1 MRNLV
6 YITLIFILS
15 CSKKIKLEGDYKI
28 VGFAVNEKKTEIIP
42 EFSPTV
48 FYSDSLMIY
57 FNQMYRY
64 SIIRDSIFLLNM
76 ESHKLVN
83 KMGIEF
89 VDENNFNF
97 HYTRFLK
104 YPEGDSVRT
113 IPYQSQWSKIN

>member
-15 CSKKIKLEGDYKI
+15 CSEKIKLEGDYKI
-28 VGFAVNEKKTEIIP
+28 VGFVVNKKKTEIIP

>member
-1 MRNLV
+1 MLALLL
-6 YITLIFILS
+6 T
-15 CSKKIKLEGDYKI
+15 K
-28 VGFAVNEKKTEIIP
+28 KKTEIIP

>member
-15 CSKKIKLEGDYKI
+15 CSEKIKLEGDYKI

-64 SIIRDSIFLLNM
+64 SIIRDSIFLFNM